1 MPDTRRFVTNLATT
15 YSFYNNNFVKTLRFN
30 FIIKSINYSQLAIYH
45 LGSLAKTG
53 YLSLING

>member
-1 MPDTRRFVTNLATT
+1 MPDTRKFVANLVTT
-15 YSFYNNNFVKTLRFN
+15 YSFYNTSFVKTVCFN
-30 FIIKSINYSQLAIYH
+30 FIIKSINYSQLATYH